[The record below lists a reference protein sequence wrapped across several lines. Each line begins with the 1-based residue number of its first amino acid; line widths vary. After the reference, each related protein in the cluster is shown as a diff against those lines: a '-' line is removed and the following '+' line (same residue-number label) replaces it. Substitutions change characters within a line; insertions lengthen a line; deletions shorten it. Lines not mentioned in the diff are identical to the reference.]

1 MGEDKEADAFVVL
14 GLQKTNGCQPW
25 TSTNGM
31 LPASDWET
39 SCNATIPLLD
49 GSQMV
54 ALGRQT
60 IGCRYLPNVFFMSC
74 LLFIGTYLIATALKG
89 FKSQRFLPTVFRSYV
104 SDFAVIIAI
113 IIMVI
118 VDLLFAVETPKLNVP
133 REFSPTWSGRGWLI
147 PLLGSNPWWTILVAP
162 IPAAL
167 GCILIFM
174 DQQITA
180 VIVNRKENLLKKGG
194 GYHLDLLVVAI
205 GIIVNSLLGIPW
217 YVASTILSVT
227 HVQSLKMETETAA
240 PGEKPRFLGVRE
252 NRVTHVVIF
261 ILIGLS
267 AFMSPI
273 LARIPMPV
281 LYGVFLYMGINS
293 LDGIQMFDRMLLL
306 GMPKKYQP
314 DFPFLRAIP
323 TSRVHLFTG
332 LQLLCFVTL
341 WLIQTFK
348 QTSILFPIM
357 LVLLIGIR
365 KLLDFVFTPKELKVL
380 DDMLPASKRTEIL
393 DLEQLI
399 KEKVE
404 GGETVHH
411 PFWNKGR
418 RAAMGEAGMDD
429 SNAIQIKMKGN
440 LVGEENPSFSSP
452 DVLKIA

>member
-1 MGEDKEADAFVVL
+1 LADSSPRLKPLVDNPRCSYSCSTWLHSHIHEGQPRWQNDRTAVL
-14 GLQKTNGCQPW
+14 YSGK
-25 TSTNGM
+25 
-31 LPASDWET
+31 
-39 SCNATIPLLD
+39 
-49 GSQMV
+49 V
-54 ALGRQT
+54 GR
-60 IGCRYLPNVFFMSC
+60 
-74 LLFIGTYLIATALKG
+74 
-89 FKSQRFLPTVFRSYV
+89 V
-104 SDFAVIIAI
+104 SLV
-113 IIMVI
+113 
-118 VDLLFAVETPKLNVP
+118 PK
-133 REFSPTWSGRGWLI
+133 
-147 PLLGSNPWWTILVAP
+147 
-162 IPAAL
+162 
-167 GCILIFM
+167 

-273 LARIPMPV
+273 LAKIPMPV

-380 DDMLPASKRTEIL
+380 DDMLPASKRTEML

-399 KEKVE
+399 EEKVIEEQLSEEKVE

-411 PFWNKGR
+411 QPVWNKGR
-418 RAAMGEAGMDD
+418 MEAINEAGTEQDD
-429 SNAIQIKMKGN
+429 SDFSNGIHIKMKGK
-440 LVGEENPSFSSP
+440 LAGEENPSFSSL